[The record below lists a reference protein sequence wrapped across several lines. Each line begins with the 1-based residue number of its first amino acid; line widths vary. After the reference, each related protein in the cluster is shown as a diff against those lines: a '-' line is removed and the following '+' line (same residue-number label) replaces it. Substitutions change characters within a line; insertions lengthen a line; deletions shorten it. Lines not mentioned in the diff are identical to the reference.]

1 MAAPGAAG
9 VGAGSVT
16 RVLRCRA
23 DGAGSR
29 PDRGTAEGKVS
40 AWEDG
45 VVPVSV
51 VVTSDTHVPRRAR
64 DLPHDLWAAIDA
76 SDVVVHAGD
85 WVDVALLD
93 RLAVRAR
100 AVARGG
106 CVGWFLRSVASKR
119 PPARVGGRL
128 PEVARAEIEG
138 LRVAVVHETGD

>member
-16 RVLRCRA
+16 RVLWCRA

-29 PDRGTAEGKVS
+29 LDRGTAEGKVS

-64 DLPHDLWAAIDA
+64 DLPHALWAAIDA

-85 WVDVALLD
+85 WIDVSLLD
-93 RLAVRAR
+93 RLEARSRRVIAAYGNNKPGPPPGRAPQG
-100 AVARGG
+100 APAESRG
-106 CVGWFLRSVASKR
+106 
-119 PPARVGGRL
+119 PPGPPL
-128 PEVARAEIEG
+128 PR
-138 LRVAVVHETGD
+138 

>member
-16 RVLRCRA
+16 RVLWCRA

-29 PDRGTAEGKVS
+29 LDRGTAEGKVS

-64 DLPHDLWAAIDA
+64 DLPHALWAAIDA

-93 RLAVRAR
+93 RLEAR
-100 AVARGG
+100 SRRVIAAYGNKDHRPLPERRPQ
-106 CVGWFLRSVASKR
+106 VGPPRIPGPPR
-119 PPARVGGRL
+119 PPPPPAR
-128 PEVARAEIEG
+128 
-138 LRVAVVHETGD
+138 